1 MAGKCDAVAAVYSPE
16 HQLCIDASRD
26 IAKQTWGRDIVPV
39 PITVDEAGKGV
50 DVPLT
55 VEQNITFSANRPAL
69 VQFTSG
75 TTRNPKGVMHARR
88 FFNHQ
93 VEVYFGCP
101 MSEANCLEHLL
112 GPDAVYLSYRSF
124 HWGGGIRNATAA
136 ILAGV
141 CTEIYNHDA
150 TPAGIWERLRRGDV
164 KFFICWAA
172 MWTQMKVYYEVHLSA
187 LPKAEQKEYT
197 DGVRGLRLAK
207 SDSNPLTPSV
217 KRFWREMLGVSI
229 GVNYAAAEMSISMG
243 KSGLDEEEIN
253 EVSCFLLLFL
263 RDKNSILIRLQRSI
277 GLPLTGVSVKLSEG
291 DHGEIRIKS
300 PLIFSW

>member
-1 MAGKCDAVAAVYSPE
+1 MAAAFSPE
-16 HQLCIDASRD
+16 HRLPIEATRN
-26 IAKQTWGRDIVPV
+26 IAKETWGKDIVPI
-39 PITVDEAGKGV
+39 PITLEETGKGI
-50 DVPLT
+50 DAPLI
-55 VEQNITFSANRPAL
+55 VEENITFPADRPAL

-75 TTRNPKGVMHARR
+75 TTGSPKGVMHARR

-93 VEVYFGCP
+93 VEVYFGCQ
-101 MSEANCLEHLL
+101 MSEANGLEHML
-112 GPDAVYLSYRSF
+112 GPNAVYLSYRSF

-150 TPAGIWERLRRGDV
+150 TPAGIWERLRSGDV

-172 MWTQMKVYYEVHLSA
+172 MWTQMKVYYEDHLTR
-187 LPKAEQKEYT
+187 LPEAELKEYT
-197 DGVRGLRLAK
+197 DGARRLRLAK

-217 KRFWREMLGVSI
+217 KKFWREMLGVSI

-243 KSGLDEEEIN
+243 KSCLDDEEIN
-253 EVSCFLLLFL
+253 EVGDFLNRDGKFSFL
-263 RDKNSILIRLQRSI
+263 IGIQRSI

-291 DHGEIRIKS
+291 SKGEICIKS
-300 PLIFSW
+300 PLIFSR